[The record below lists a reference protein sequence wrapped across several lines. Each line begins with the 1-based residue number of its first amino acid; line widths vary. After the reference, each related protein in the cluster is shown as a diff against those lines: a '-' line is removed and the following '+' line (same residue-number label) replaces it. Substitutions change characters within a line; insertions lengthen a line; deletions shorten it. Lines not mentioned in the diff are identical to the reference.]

1 MSSKSFFFFL
11 LIITTFFI
19 SIKEISCE
27 KDLYKILGVKRD
39 ATANDIKH
47 KYRQL
52 SRMYHPDKNKSKEAE
67 EKYKEINEA
76 YEILHDNKKRRL
88 YDRGGMDA
96 VNRAQHEGEGGGM
109 DPFDI
114 FSQFFGGGGRRQ
126 RENRSDD
133 IKLKVRV
140 TLKDLYM
147 GKEYEFT
154 YTRSAMCPHCRGSG
168 AESYED
174 VVTCKK
180 CNGQGVIMETRQI
193 GPGFIQQF
201 QKECPKCGGKGK
213 TIKKVCHECHG
224 HKIVKTL
231 EEMTL
236 YIEKGMETG
245 NEIKFEE
252 FGEEQPDK
260 DPGNLIFIVQE
271 LPDKL
276 FKREKDNL
284 RYTLEISL
292 RDALL
297 GFEKYI
303 THLDGHKVRVKRE
316 GVSQQGDVIKIKG
329 EGMPIHNKGDTGDLF
344 IVLNIKFP
352 DNLTDIQRDKLKTF
366 FDGRSYW

>member
-344 IVLNIKFP
+344 VVLKIKFP
-352 DNLTDIQRDKLKTF
+352 DNLTDIQREKLKTF